1 MPILGIPSLLE
12 LPDPADCAALCRE
25 LGFQFVELNMDLPQ
39 YLPGEADLPALE
51 GAAAK
56 YDIFYTLHLPE
67 GLDVCALDPNV
78 AAGHRRTAEEA
89 LDLARELEAPV
100 LNLHLPR
107 GIHFTLPEGKV
118 FLYERHRDRCL
129 AALEDFRSLCEEKLA
144 GTGARVCIENTTGF
158 LPFQREW
165 LELLLASPVFGLTL
179 DVGHDR
185 RAEGEDRPVYA
196 ARRSRLRH
204 IHLHDVR
211 EGKDHLPLGTGE
223 VNAPAALALA
233 EERNCR
239 VVVETKTAASLRQS
253 AKWLR
258 ENCL

>member
-1 MPILGIPSLLE
+1 MPVYGMPSLLE
-12 LPDPADCAALCRE
+12 LSDPASCAGLCRA
-25 LGFQFVELNMDLPQ
+25 LAFQFVELNMDLPQ
-39 YLPGEADLPALE
+39 YLPGEADLPALRR
-51 GAAAK
+51 AAAE

-78 AAGHRRTAEEA
+78 AAGHRRTAAQA
-89 LDLARELEAPV
+89 LDLALELEAPV

-118 FLYERHRDRCL
+118 FLCERYRDRCL
-129 AALEDFRSLCEEKLA
+129 PALEDFRRLCEEKLA
-144 GTGARVCIENTTGF
+144 GTGARICIENTAGF

-179 DVGHDR
+179 DVGHDC

-196 ARRSRLRH
+196 AHRDRLCH

-223 VNAPAALALA
+223 VDLPAALALA
-233 EERNCR
+233 EEQNCR
-239 VVVETKTAASLRQS
+239 VVVETKTAASLRRS
-253 AKWLR
+253 ARWLK
-258 ENCL
+258 ENCP